1 MKKIGYFLLCFFPLI
16 SYADDTVFHNG
27 IHFTEINHVAPVT
40 NTGKIEVVEVFWY
53 ACQHC
58 FRFEPHVTQWKTA
71 LADDV
76 VFQRIPGVLSKHW
89 VLLAKVFYAATILG
103 VEEKMTPII
112 FHHIHKKKAPL
123 NKIKQVE
130 ALFVANGVTS
140 EDFNRAIKSF
150 AVNTKVGQAKSLN
163 KRYGLSG
170 VPTIIVDGRYRVDSG
185 SIGSFEKVIE
195 ITRFLVNMTREAR
208 LKKTASK

>member
-1 MKKIGYFLLCFFPLI
+1 MKKFLSLLLLLFPLI
-16 SYADDTVFHNG
+16 GFADDAEFYDG
-27 IHFTEINHVAPVT
+27 IHYTEINPVAPLT

-53 ACQHC
+53 ACPHC
-58 FRFEPHVTQWKTA
+58 FRFEPHVTKWKAT

-76 VFQRIPGVLSKHW
+76 VFERIPGVLSKHW
-89 VLLAKVFYAATILG
+89 ILLAKVFYAANILG

-112 FHHIHKKKAPL
+112 FNNIHQHNARM
-123 NKIKQVE
+123 NKIKDAE
-130 ALFVANGVTS
+130 ALFVANGVS
-140 EDFNRAIKSF
+140 AEDFNQAIKSF

-185 SIGSFEKVIE
+185 AIGSFEKVIE
-195 ITRFLVNMTREAR
+195 ITDFLVNMVRESR
-208 LKKTASK
+208 LK